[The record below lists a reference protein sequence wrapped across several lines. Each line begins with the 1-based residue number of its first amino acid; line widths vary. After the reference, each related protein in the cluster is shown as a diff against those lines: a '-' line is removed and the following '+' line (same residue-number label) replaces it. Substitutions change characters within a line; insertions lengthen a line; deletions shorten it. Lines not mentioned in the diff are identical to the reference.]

1 MTQVFLSLGSNI
13 SRTQNIRAGLNQLE
27 TCFGELRLSPV
38 YESEPVGF
46 EGDCFYNLV
55 VEIDCS
61 VSLSELTAC
70 LKKIE
75 DDNGR
80 QRGGPKFSARSLD
93 IDILT
98 FGDVVGT
105 YQGIELP
112 RAELYFNGFVLLP
125 MAKLAPMSVDAKTG
139 KSYQS
144 LWGSYREKI
153 EKKQKLWRVDFVW
166 KASI

>member
-13 SRTQNIRAGLNQLE
+13 SRTQNIIAGLNQLE
-27 TCFGELRLSPV
+27 TYFGELRLSPV

-46 EGDCFYNLV
+46 EGDCFFNLV
-55 VEIDCS
+55 VEIQCS
-61 VSLSELTAC
+61 LSLSELTVC

-80 QRGGPKFSARSLD
+80 QRGGPRFSARSLD

-98 FGDVVGT
+98 FGDVVGVC
-105 YQGIELP
+105 QGIELP
-112 RAELYFNGFVLLP
+112 RAELYYNGFVLLP
-125 MAKLAPMSVDAKTG
+125 MAKLAPAVVDIKTG

-144 LWGSYREKI
+144 LWESHREEI
-153 EKKQKLWRVDFVW
+153 QKKQKLWQVDFVW
-166 KASI
+166 KV

>member
-1 MTQVFLSLGSNI
+1 MTQVFLSLGSNM
-13 SRTQNIRAGLNQLE
+13 SRTQNINAGLNQLE
-27 TCFGELRLSPV
+27 AYFGELKLSPV

-46 EGDCFYNLV
+46 EGDCFFNLV
-55 VEIDCS
+55 VEIQCRL
-61 VSLSELTAC
+61 SLSELASC

-80 QRGGPKFSARSLD
+80 QRGGPRFSARSLD

-98 FGDVVGT
+98 FGDAVGV

-112 RAELYFNGFVLLP
+112 RAELYYNGFVLLP
-125 MAKLAPMSVDAKTG
+125 MAELAPNVVDAKTR

-144 LWGSYREKI
+144 LWNSHREEI
-153 EKKQKLWRVDFVW
+153 EKQQKLWQVDFVW
-166 KASI
+166 KA